1 MSRIL
6 LSLLFV
12 ISVVFAARAE
22 PGPRRVAVVVGVGGY
37 LNVPHLANPPRDA
50 TAVAAILRKLGFD
63 TTLVIDPDR
72 AGLEQAI
79 RTLGDKSRAADAA
92 VFFYAG
98 HALESDG
105 HNYIVP
111 VSAKVNTSRDL
122 PFETVDID
130 LVGQQVEGRARTV
143 IVFLDACRDNPFAIN
158 LSGRERGVKPGRG
171 LAAPAADGSGTL
183 IAFATAP
190 GRTAEDGDGADS
202 PFTTAL
208 LRHLDTAGLE
218 VRQMLGL
225 VRHDVREA
233 TGGRQIPW
241 ESSALEGSFYFHPG
255 NAAQAAPPDTDVA
268 DASSSPAA
276 GSTRGAPSGDAASTN
291 AIKAPASQPGAM
303 PVVAPP
309 VASRCRV
316 GRIMGIRKPG
326 GTETTMRIAND
337 GRGCAFRVFV
347 RVPDH
352 VLFTSLVASTPP
364 AHGRLVVNDNSQV
377 IYWPKPGFTGEDH
390 FVMDSVPH
398 GSIRVRVLVRP
409 AAADPA

>member
-6 LSLLFV
+6 LGLLLV
-12 ISVVFAARAE
+12 LSVLVAAHAQ
-22 PGPRRVAVVVGVGGY
+22 PAPRRVAVVVGVGGY

-50 TAVAAILRKLGFD
+50 TAIAGVLRRLGFD

-190 GRTAEDGDGADS
+190 GRTAEDGDGDDS
-202 PFTTAL
+202 PFTAAL
-208 LRHLDTAGLE
+208 LKHLDTAGLE

-233 TGGRQIPW
+233 TGGKQIPW

-255 NAAQAAPPDTDVA
+255 NAAQAAPPDTEIA
-268 DASSSPAA
+268 EGSSAPPS
-276 GSTRGAPSGDAASTN
+276 GSTRGAPSSDTASIPAART
-291 AIKAPASQPGAM
+291 PPSQPVAV
-303 PVVAPP
+303 PVVPPP

-337 GRGCAFRVFV
+337 GRGCGFRVFV
-347 RVPDH
+347 HVQDH
-352 VLFTSLVASTPP
+352 VLFTSLVASAPP
-364 AHGRLVVNDNSQV
+364 AHGRIVVNDNSQV
-377 IYWPKPGFTGEDH
+377 IYWPKPGFTGEDN

-398 GSIRVRVLVRP
+398 GSIRVRVIVRP